1 MTNISFFH
9 PRRNPV
15 LPGRILILLPS
26 RLSIRLEY
34 PVRIR
39 DTALTPGT
47 GFVKEIIKTG
57 VRLIYHQSPINAN
70 TDWVQSTVKLILRP
84 GNCHGSQLRQPTL
97 VWAVLP
103 VVSRMKASGTFD
115 ASLFE
120 AEKMWSTLSLLDVH
134 SIMGDE
140 ASSFFSI
147 TAANGVVHLFE
158 APSGEA
164 RDYVVKGLRLVVS
177 RLTYHMIVGDS
188 KIIYELFSEDGAES
202 TGDLPSLTKPSNAL
216 SKIVHSLLDQQ

>member
-1 MTNISFFH
+1 
-9 PRRNPV
+9 
-15 LPGRILILLPS
+15 
-26 RLSIRLEY
+26 
-34 PVRIR
+34 
-39 DTALTPGT
+39 
-47 GFVKEIIKTG
+47 
-57 VRLIYHQSPINAN
+57 
-70 TDWVQSTVKLILRP
+70 
-84 GNCHGSQLRQPTL
+84 
-97 VWAVLP
+97 
-103 VVSRMKASGTFD
+103 MKASGTFD

-188 KIIYELFSEDGAES
+188 KIIDELFSEDGAES

>member
-1 MTNISFFH
+1 MRH
-9 PRRNPV
+9 R
-15 LPGRILILLPS
+15 
-26 RLSIRLEY
+26 
-34 PVRIR
+34 
-39 DTALTPGT
+39 AHAWT
-47 GFVKEIIKTG
+47 GLVKEIIKTG

-97 VWAVLP
+97 TWAGLP
-103 VVSRMKASGTFD
+103 VVSRMKASGDFD

-140 ASSFFSI
+140 GGGDAGAAASLFFSI

-164 RDYVVKGLRLVVS
+164 RDYVVKGLHLVIS

-188 KIIYELFSEDGAES
+188 KIIDELFSEDGAES
-202 TGDLPSLTKPSNAL
+202 TGELPSLTKPSNAL